1 MVRIGG
7 VFSASLPVAALAL
20 AASTVAFSAHA
31 TLRIASAPTSNVAC
45 SSGVCTATA
54 KAAVLNVS
62 DLANMLSSGDVT
74 VSSGRMAKDIEVKAK
89 LNWASTSRLTLD
101 SYRSISFEKPII
113 VTSMGAMTITTN
125 DGGIGGDFAF
135 SGQGHIEFRN
145 TDSSLI
151 INGKT
156 YWLIKSIK
164 QIASNVNADPNSNL
178 ALAHNLRAPGRA
190 YFRSPVNNDFEG
202 NFEGLGNTISG
213 LTIKTI
219 GNPGYET
226 AGLFSEYDSSPE
238 NSIRDIGLTGVNITG
253 ATNSQDIG
261 ALVGLMVAGTVK
273 NAYAT
278 GAISSSG
285 SSSIV
290 GGLVGDYQLSRI
302 ENSHADVD
310 ISSTGAGSIVGG
322 FVGKAKDECTCNIV
336 SHSYA
341 AGTVSAGDNTIVG
354 GFVGKNTG
362 NKFSNTYATGSVTG
376 GNGAFVGGFV
386 GMNMNPSPPQ
396 SIATILSSYS
406 VGAVSGGSGATV
418 GGFIGSDASGT
429 INTDAYWN
437 LDTSGISDPSR
448 GAGNISNDPGITGLT
463 TTQLTS
469 GLPAGFDPSIWKQN
483 ASINGG
489 YPYLAALPPNP

>member
-1 MVRIGG
+1 MLRALSVNPLRVSLIA
-7 VFSASLPVAALAL
+7 FAAWASSPAQAALQI
-20 AASTVAFSAHA
+20 S
-31 TLRIASAPTSNVAC
+31 SAPTSNVAC

-54 KAAVLNVS
+54 KAAVLNVA

-74 VSSGRMAKDIEVKAK
+74 VASGRMARDIEIKAK
-89 LNWASTSRLTLD
+89 LSWTSASRLTLD
-101 SYRSISFEKPII
+101 SHRSIAFEKPII
-113 VTSMGAMTITTN
+113 VAGTGALIITTG
-125 DGGIGGDFAF
+125 DGGQSGDFAF
-135 SGQGHIEFRN
+135 AKNGHVEFRDTN
-145 TDSSLI
+145 SGLI
-151 INGKT
+151 INGAT
-156 YWLIKSIK
+156 YILAKSIK
-164 QIASNVNADPNSNL
+164 EISAAVAGDPDSNIALTHSI
-178 ALAHNLRAPGRA
+178 HAPEHP
-190 YFRSPVNNDFEG
+190 YFRSLVDNEFSG

-213 LTIKTI
+213 LTIKVI
-219 GNPGYET
+219 GIPGDQNV
-226 AGLFSEYDSSPE
+226 GLFSEYDAEGSPG
-238 NSIRDIGLTGVNITG
+238 NSIRDIGLTDVNITG
-253 ATNSQDIG
+253 GNSNQSIG
-261 ALVGLMVAGTVK
+261 GLVGLLVASTVK
-273 NAYAT
+273 NAYVT
-278 GAISSSG
+278 GTISSSG
-285 SSSIV
+285 SGSFV
-290 GGLVGDYQLSRI
+290 GGLVGFHQLSVI
-302 ENSHADVD
+302 NNSYADVD
-310 ISSTGAGSIVGG
+310 ISSTGANSMIGGLVGE
-322 FVGKAKDECTCNIV
+322 AEDACTCYVI
-336 SHSYA
+336 SQSYA
-341 AGTVSAGDNTIVG
+341 TGTVSAGDNAMVG

-429 INTDAYWN
+429 VNTDAYWN

-489 YPYLAALPPNP
+489 YPYLAVLPPN